1 MINIIMISIG
11 VSYIY
16 NLEIVMLL
24 LLINLIIYIYY
35 FLQNYNRTLTK
46 HYMSVLISRICY
58 DNLFLFSFCGQ
69 TIVKVL
75 PQSFSNKDI
84 SFNLNKGVKCIIT

>member
-16 NLEIVMLL
+16 NLEIVILL

-35 FLQNYNRTLTK
+35 FKMNYNRTYTK
-46 HYMSVLISRICY
+46 HYTNVMLCRICY
-58 DNLFLFSFCGQ
+58 DNLFLFFFLWTNNS
-69 TIVKVL
+69 
-75 PQSFSNKDI
+75 QSFATKLYILEI
-84 SFNLNKGVKCIIT
+84 SLI

>member
-35 FLQNYNRTLTK
+35 FLQNYNRTLIK
-46 HYMSVLISRICY
+46 HYTSVLISRTCY
-58 DNLFLFSFCGQ
+58 NNLFLFFFLWTNNS
-69 TIVKVL
+69 
-75 PQSFSNKDI
+75 QSFATKLYILEI
-84 SFNLNKGVKCIIT
+84 SLI

>member
-58 DNLFLFSFCGQ
+58 DNLYSIATLLTKFCVDFDTIHWYKRYKFL
-69 TIVKVL
+69 K
-75 PQSFSNKDI
+75 NKR
-84 SFNLNKGVKCIIT
+84 SKNV